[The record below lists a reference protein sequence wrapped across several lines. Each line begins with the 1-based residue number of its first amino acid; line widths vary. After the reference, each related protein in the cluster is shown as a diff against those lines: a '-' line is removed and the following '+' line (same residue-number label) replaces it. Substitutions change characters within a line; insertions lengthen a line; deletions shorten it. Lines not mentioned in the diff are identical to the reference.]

1 METEK
6 INNYERIPIKENKE
20 SSRSNDKNATMSV
33 TNKFQ
38 QKIEIRKL
46 IKKLPTKENL
56 NNGYLKGNF
65 KDNKPVVFEIN
76 KHQNY
81 VILVLSNIRC
91 FYKIMKDWPEDII
104 KKNTN

>member
-38 QKIEIRKL
+38 
-46 IKKLPTKENL
+46 
-56 NNGYLKGNF
+56 
-65 KDNKPVVFEIN
+65 
-76 KHQNY
+76 
-81 VILVLSNIRC
+81 
-91 FYKIMKDWPEDII
+91 
-104 KKNTN
+104 